1 MKENNVMNVHPISAT
16 ADSDLLHEAFR
27 SFDDAAATLQQSYQ
41 TLTSRLEH
49 LDVEL
54 ADRNEA
60 LNRNLRANEELREHL
75 TAIVESLSTGLLV
88 MDTEGSITRCNQA
101 GEQFLGLKR
110 GQIIGRSLAVCL
122 KEAELD
128 GDVYPLT
135 TRQGAAVALSHRAL
149 RSCEGRHAGSLLLI
163 QDVTAVREL
172 EDRLQRRNRLAAM
185 GEMVGRIAH
194 EIRNPLGSIELFAS
208 MLRRDLNGA
217 PTLRGYAEH
226 ISSSVH
232 MMNRLLTNLLLYTK
246 PDCSH
251 GKWHETEALM
261 LDALTLAAHAVA
273 NTRIDIRLEV
283 NPLASRIWCDAGQMK
298 QVLLNLILNS
308 IHAMPGSGTLTLS
321 ATLTEEQTPEGPAF
335 RLSVSD
341 TGVGIP
347 AAQRSKIFDPFFTTR
362 DEGTGL
368 GLAIVHAIV
377 EAHRGRIDVE
387 SVEGRG
393 TTLTIVLPHRREA
406 VRIEASELPDP
417 DRGDGTGVSAMIGER
432 HFVEEETSA

>member
-1 MKENNVMNVHPISAT
+1 MKNVPTAQENT
-16 ADSDLLHEAFR
+16 ESDLLQEAFR

-41 TLTSRLEH
+41 TLTSRLEE

-60 LNRNLRANEELREHL
+60 LRQNLCANEQLRDHL

-88 MDTEGSITRCNQA
+88 MDEAGTITRCNQA
-101 GEQFLGLKR
+101 GTQLLGLAHE
-110 GQIIGRSLAVCL
+110 QIIGRSLAACL
-122 KEAELD
+122 KEARLD

-135 TRQGAAVALSHRAL
+135 TRQGAAVSLSQRAL
-149 RSCEGRHAGSLLLI
+149 RTSDGRDAGSLTLI

-208 MLRRDLNGA
+208 MLRRDLNEA
-217 PTLRGYAEH
+217 PGLRGYAEH

-251 GKWHETEALM
+251 AKWHETEALM

-273 NTRIDIRLEV
+273 GARVDIRLEV
-283 NPLASRIWCDAGQMK
+283 NPDAARIWCDAGQLK

-308 IHAMPGSGTLTLS
+308 IHAMPDGGTLTLS
-321 ATLTEEQTPEGPAF
+321 ARVTASLVSGGAGLC
-335 RLSVSD
+335 LSVSD
-341 TGVGIP
+341 TGIGIP
-347 AAQRSKIFDPFFTTR
+347 AEQRSRIFDPFFTTR

-377 EAHRGRIDVE
+377 EGHRGRIDVD

-393 TTLTIVLPHRREA
+393 TTFTIALPNHHEPSSVQKSESPVLASGEGYR
-406 VRIEASELPDP
+406 ASEMLD
-417 DRGDGTGVSAMIGER
+417 ER
-432 HFVEEETSA
+432 LFIEEETSA

>member
-1 MKENNVMNVHPISAT
+1 MNIHPGST
-16 ADSDLLHEAFR
+16 TTDSDLLHEAFR

-41 TLTSRLEH
+41 TLTSRLEQ

-60 LNRNLRANEELREHL
+60 LGRNLRANEELREHL

-88 MDTEGSITRCNQA
+88 LDTEGTITRCNQA
-101 GEQFLGLKR
+101 GEQLLGLTR
-110 GQIIGRSLAVCL
+110 DEMMGCSLAACL
-122 KEAELD
+122 KEAHLD

-135 TRQGAAVALSHRAL
+135 TRHGATVALSQRAL
-149 RSCEGRHAGSLLLI
+149 QTSEGHHAGNLVLI

-208 MLRRDLNGA
+208 MLRRDLNGVPA
-217 PTLRGYAEH
+217 LRGYAEH

-232 MMNRLLTNLLLYTK
+232 MMNRLLTNLLVYTK

-273 NTRIDIRLEV
+273 NTRIDIRLHV
-283 NPLASRIWCDAGQMK
+283 DPPAARIWCDAAQMK

-321 ATLTEEQTPEGPAF
+321 AMLAEEQATGGPGL
-335 RLSVSD
+335 RVSVSD
-341 TGVGIP
+341 TGSGIP
-347 AAQRSKIFDPFFTTR
+347 AAQRSRIFDPFYTTR

-393 TTLTIVLPHRREA
+393 TTFTIALPHHQETEGVQTA
-406 VRIEASELPDP
+406 GCPAS
-417 DRGDGTGVSAMIGER
+417 DRKDGIGTSPMIAE
-432 HFVEEETSA
+432 HHVIEEETSA

>member
-1 MKENNVMNVHPISAT
+1 MNAPHVSGT
-16 ADSDLLHEAFR
+16 TESDLLSLAFQ
-27 SFDDAAATLQQSYQ
+27 SFDEAAVTLQQSYQ
-41 TLTSRLEH
+41 TLTTRLEQ

-60 LNRNLRANEELREHL
+60 LGKNLRMNEELREHL

-88 MDTEGSITRCNQA
+88 MDTDGMITRCNQA
-101 GEQFLGLKR
+101 GEQLLGLPR
-110 GQIIGRSLAVCL
+110 EQIVGCSLLACL
-122 KEAELD
+122 KDAQLD

-135 TRQGAAVALSHRAL
+135 TRQGSAVALSQRDLHT
-149 RSCEGRHAGSLLLI
+149 SEGRHAGSVLLI

-208 MLRRDLNGA
+208 MLRRDLHGL
-217 PTLRGYAEH
+217 PSLRGYAEH

-251 GKWHETEALM
+251 GEWYETEVLM
-261 LDALTLAAHAVA
+261 VDALTLAAHAVA
-273 NTRIDIRLEV
+273 QTKIDIRLDV
-283 NPLASRIWCDAGQMK
+283 NPHASRMWCDAGQMK

-308 IHAMPGSGTLTLS
+308 IHAMSGGGALTLS
-321 ATLTEEQTPEGPAF
+321 ATLTEEKTGKTAF

-341 TGVGIP
+341 TGAGIP
-347 AAQRSKIFDPFFTTR
+347 AAQRSRVFDPFFTTR

-377 EAHRGRIDVE
+377 EGHRGRIDVE
-387 SVEGRG
+387 SLEGRG
-393 TTLTIVLPHRREA
+393 TTFTMVLPHPCEEN
-406 VRIEASELPDP
+406 RIEGPTLTARDCGSEVGNP
-417 DRGDGTGVSAMIGER
+417 VMINAH
-432 HFVEEETSA
+432 HFIEEETSA

>member
-1 MKENNVMNVHPISAT
+1 MNLHPMPAS
-16 ADSDLLHEAFR
+16 ADSDLLQEAFR

-41 TLTSRLEH
+41 TLTSRLEQ

-60 LNRNLRANEELREHL
+60 LRQNLCANEQLREHL

-88 MDTEGSITRCNQA
+88 MDEAGTITRCNQA
-101 GEQFLGLKR
+101 GTQLLGLAQE
-110 GQIIGRSLAVCL
+110 QIIGRSLATCL
-122 KEAELD
+122 KEARLD

-135 TRQGAAVALSHRAL
+135 TRQGAAVSLSQRAL
-149 RSCEGRHAGSLLLI
+149 QTSDGRHSGSLALI

-208 MLRRDLNGA
+208 MLRRDLNDA
-217 PTLRGYAEH
+217 PGLRGYAEH

-251 GKWHETEALM
+251 GERHETEALM

-273 NTRIDIRLEV
+273 GARVDIRLDV
-283 NPLASRIWCDAGQMK
+283 DSAASRIWCDAGQMK

-308 IHAMPGSGTLTLS
+308 IHAMPDGGTLTLS
-321 ATLTEEQTPEGPAF
+321 ARLTEEAVPGGAGVC
-335 RLSVSD
+335 LSVSD

-347 AAQRSKIFDPFFTTR
+347 AAQRSRIFDPFFTTR

-377 EAHRGRIDVE
+377 EGHRGRIDVD

-393 TTLTIVLPHRREA
+393 TTFTIALPDHQEPSRVPPRESPA
-406 VRIEASELPDP
+406 MASVEGYRASEMLD
-417 DRGDGTGVSAMIGER
+417 ER
-432 HFVEEETSA
+432 LLVGEETSA

>member
-1 MKENNVMNVHPISAT
+1 MLNVPPIPANT
-16 ADSDLLHEAFR
+16 DSHLLHAAFR

-41 TLTSRLEH
+41 TLTSRLEQ

-60 LNRNLRANEELREHL
+60 LRKNLCVNEELREHL

-88 MDTEGSITRCNQA
+88 MDETGTITRCNQA
-101 GEQFLGLKR
+101 GTQLLGLAHE
-110 GQIIGRSLAVCL
+110 QIIGRSLAMCL
-122 KEAELD
+122 KEAHLD

-135 TRQGAAVALSHRAL
+135 TRQGAAVSLSQRAL
-149 RSCEGRHAGSLLLI
+149 QTSDGRHAGSLALI
-163 QDVTAVREL
+163 QDVTTVREL

-208 MLRRDLNGA
+208 MLRRDLNDA
-217 PTLRGYAEH
+217 PALRGYAEH

-251 GKWHETEALM
+251 GKWHGTEALM

-273 NTRIDIRLEV
+273 GARVDIRLAV
-283 NPLASRIWCDAGQMK
+283 DPDAARIWCDEGQMK

-308 IHAMPGSGTLTLS
+308 IHAMPDGGTLTLS
-321 ATLTEEQTPEGPAF
+321 ARVTGDAASGLPGL

-347 AAQRSKIFDPFFTTR
+347 AEQRSRVFDPFFTTR

-377 EAHRGRIDVE
+377 EGHRGRIDVE
-387 SVEGRG
+387 SVEGSG
-393 TTLTIVLPHRREA
+393 TTFTIALPTHHEPSPASIRPSSASASGE
-406 VRIEASELPDP
+406 ESTASEMLD
-417 DRGDGTGVSAMIGER
+417 EQLLL
-432 HFVEEETSA
+432 EEETSA

>member
-1 MKENNVMNVHPISAT
+1 MLNVQPVSGATDSA
-16 ADSDLLHEAFR
+16 LLHEAFR
-27 SFDDAAATLQQSYQ
+27 SFDDAAVTLQQSYQ
-41 TLTSRLEH
+41 TLTSRLEE

-60 LNRNLRANEELREHL
+60 LGRNLRANEELREHL

-88 MDTEGSITRCNQA
+88 LDTGGTITRCNQA
-101 GEQFLGLKR
+101 GEQLLGLKR
-110 GQIIGRSLAVCL
+110 EQILGRSLAACL
-122 KEAELD
+122 KEAQLD
-128 GDVYPLT
+128 GDAYPLT
-135 TRQGAAVALSHRAL
+135 TRQGAAVALSTRAL
-149 RSCEGRHAGSLLLI
+149 ETGQGRHTGSVVLI

-208 MLRRDLNGA
+208 MLRRDLNGVPA
-217 PTLRGYAEH
+217 LRGYAEH

-232 MMNRLLTNLLLYTK
+232 MMNRLLTNLLVYTK
-246 PDCSH
+246 PDCPH
-251 GKWHETEALM
+251 GEWHETEALM
-261 LDALTLAAHAVA
+261 LDSLTLAAHAIA
-273 NTRIDIRLEV
+273 NTRVDIRLEV
-283 NPLASRIWCDAGQMK
+283 DPLAARIWCDTGQLK
-298 QVLLNLILNS
+298 QVLLNLILNG

-321 ATLTEEQTPEGPAF
+321 ASLMEGQVPGGPAL

-341 TGVGIP
+341 TGAGIP
-347 AAQRSKIFDPFFTTR
+347 AAQRSRIFDPFFTTK

-377 EAHRGRIDVE
+377 EAHQGRIDVE
-387 SVEGRG
+387 SSEGRG
-393 TTLTIVLPHRREA
+393 TTFTIVLPHGP
-406 VRIEASELPDP
+406 VS
-417 DRGDGTGVSAMIGER
+417 DRDDGIDISMATDEG

>member
-1 MKENNVMNVHPISAT
+1 M
-16 ADSDLLHEAFR
+16 
-27 SFDDAAATLQQSYQ
+27 
-41 TLTSRLEH
+41 
-49 LDVEL
+49 
-54 ADRNEA
+54 
-60 LNRNLRANEELREHL
+60 

-88 MDTEGSITRCNQA
+88 MDTEGTITRCNQA
-101 GEQFLGLKR
+101 GEQLLGLTR
-110 GQIIGRSLAVCL
+110 EQIMGRPLAACL
-122 KEAELD
+122 KEAQLD

-135 TRQGAAVALSHRAL
+135 TRQGAAVALSQRAL
-149 RSCEGRHAGSLLLI
+149 QTIEGRHAGSVVLI

-208 MLRRDLNGA
+208 MLRRDLNGVPA
-217 PTLRGYAEH
+217 LRGYAEH

-251 GKWHETEALM
+251 GEWHKTEVLM

-273 NTRIDIRLEV
+273 NTRIDIRLDV
-283 NPLASRIWCDAGQMK
+283 DPGAARIWCDAGQMK

-321 ATLTEEQTPEGPAF
+321 ATLTEEQAPGGPAL

-347 AAQRSKIFDPFFTTR
+347 AAQRSRIFDPFFTTR
-362 DEGTGL
+362 DDGTGL

-377 EAHRGRIDVE
+377 DAHRGRIDVE

-393 TTLTIVLPHRREA
+393 TTLTIVLPRHREA
-406 VRIEASELPDP
+406 DRAETPELPAP
-417 DRGDGTGVSAMIGER
+417 DRGDGAGISPMIGER

>member
-1 MKENNVMNVHPISAT
+1 MHIHPASAT
-16 ADSDLLHEAFR
+16 TDSDLLHEAFR
-27 SFDDAAATLQQSYQ
+27 SFDDAAVTLQQSYQ
-41 TLTSRLEH
+41 TMTSRLEQ
-49 LDVEL
+49 LDMEL

-60 LNRNLRANEELREHL
+60 LGQNLRANEELREHL

-101 GEQFLGLKR
+101 GEQLLGLGR
-110 GQIIGRSLAVCL
+110 EQIIGCSLAACL
-122 KEAELD
+122 KEAQLD
-128 GDVYPLT
+128 GDTYPLT
-135 TRQGAAVALSHRAL
+135 SRQGVSVSLSERAL
-149 RSCEGRHAGSLLLI
+149 QTCEGRHAGSVVLI
-163 QDVTAVREL
+163 QDVSAVREL

-208 MLRRDLNGA
+208 MLRRDLNGV
-217 PTLRGYAEH
+217 PSLRGYAEH

-251 GKWHETEALM
+251 GKWHETEGLL
-261 LDALTLAAHAVA
+261 LDALTLAAHAIA
-273 NTRIDIRLEV
+273 DTRIDIRLDLD
-283 NPLASRIWCDAGQMK
+283 PHATRIWCDAGQMK

-308 IHAMPGSGTLTLS
+308 IHAMPGNGTLTLS
-321 ATLTEEQTPEGPAF
+321 ATLTGEQTPKGSAF

-347 AAQRSKIFDPFFTTR
+347 MAQRSRIFDPFFTTR

-377 EAHRGRIDVE
+377 EAHCGRIDVE
-387 SVEGRG
+387 SVEGSG
-393 TTLTIVLPHRREA
+393 TTFTIVLPHHRVAAGVEA
-406 VRIEASELPDP
+406 PELSAPVHGDVSGVRPM
-417 DRGDGTGVSAMIGER
+417 GGEG
-432 HFVEEETSA
+432 HFVVEETSA

>member
-1 MKENNVMNVHPISAT
+1 MNTRPVSAT
-16 ADSDLLHEAFR
+16 TDSDLLHQAFR
-27 SFDDAAATLQQSYQ
+27 SFDDAAMTLQQSYQ
-41 TLTSRLEH
+41 TLTTRLEQ

-60 LNRNLRANEELREHL
+60 LGRNLRANEELREHL

-88 MDTEGSITRCNQA
+88 MDTEGMITRCNQA
-101 GEQFLGLKR
+101 GEQLLGLPPEH
-110 GQIIGRSLAVCL
+110 IVGRSLVACL
-122 KEAELD
+122 KEAQLD

-135 TRQGAAVALSHRAL
+135 TRQGAAVALSQRAL
-149 RSCEGRHAGSLLLI
+149 HTSEGRHAGSVLLI
-163 QDVTAVREL
+163 QDVTVVREL

-208 MLRRDLNGA
+208 MLRRDLHGF
-217 PTLRGYAEH
+217 PSLRGYAEH

-232 MMNRLLTNLLLYTK
+232 MLNRLLTNLLLYTK

-251 GKWHETEALM
+251 GKWHETEVLM

-273 NTRIDIRLEV
+273 HTNIDIRLDV
-283 NPLASRIWCDAGQMK
+283 HPHASRMWCDAGQMK

-308 IHAMPGSGTLTLS
+308 IHAMPGGGTLTLS
-321 ATLTEEQTPEGPAF
+321 ATLTGEPGSGRPAF

-341 TGVGIP
+341 TGVGIA
-347 AAQRSKIFDPFFTTR
+347 AAQRSRIFDPFFTTR
-362 DEGTGL
+362 DDGTGL
-368 GLAIVHAIV
+368 GLAIVHAII

-393 TTLTIVLPHRREA
+393 TTFMMVFPHHCGATCVETSTVAAPDCEA
-406 VRIEASELPDP
+406 AADRPIIEEH
-417 DRGDGTGVSAMIGER
+417 RFI
-432 HFVEEETSA
+432 EEETSA

>member
-1 MKENNVMNVHPISAT
+1 MNAHHVSGT
-16 ADSDLLHEAFR
+16 TESDLLSQAFQ
-27 SFDDAAATLQQSYQ
+27 SFDEAAVTLQQSYQ
-41 TLTSRLEH
+41 TLTTRLEQ

-60 LNRNLRANEELREHL
+60 LGKNLRVNEELREHL

-88 MDTEGSITRCNQA
+88 MDTEGMITRCNQA
-101 GEQFLGLKR
+101 GEQLLGLPR
-110 GQIIGRSLAVCL
+110 EQVVGCSLVACL
-122 KEAELD
+122 KDAQLD

-135 TRQGAAVALSHRAL
+135 TRQGSAVTLSQRAL
-149 RSCEGRHAGSLLLI
+149 HTSEGRHAGSVLLI
-163 QDVTAVREL
+163 QDVTAVRKL

-208 MLRRDLNGA
+208 MLRRDLHGL
-217 PTLRGYAEH
+217 PSLRGYAEH
-226 ISSSVH
+226 ISTSVH

-251 GKWHETEALM
+251 GEWHETEVLM
-261 LDALTLAAHAVA
+261 VDALTLAAHAVA
-273 NTRIDIRLEV
+273 QTKIDIRLDV
-283 NPLASRIWCDAGQMK
+283 NPHASRMWCDAGQMK
-298 QVLLNLILNS
+298 QVLLNVILNS
-308 IHAMPGSGTLTLS
+308 IYAMSGGGTLTLS
-321 ATLTEEQTPEGPAF
+321 ATLTEEKTGRAAF

-347 AAQRSKIFDPFFTTR
+347 AAQRSRIFDPFFTTR

-377 EAHRGRIDVE
+377 EGHRGRIDVE

-393 TTLTIVLPHRREA
+393 TTFTMVFPHPCEDNRTERRTLTARECGG
-406 VRIEASELPDP
+406 EADNP
-417 DRGDGTGVSAMIGER
+417 TMIDAH
-432 HFVEEETSA
+432 HFIEEETSA

>member
-1 MKENNVMNVHPISAT
+1 MNAHPVSAST
-16 ADSDLLHEAFR
+16 DSDLLHQAFR
-27 SFDDAAATLQQSYQ
+27 SFDDAAVTLQQSYQ
-41 TLTSRLEH
+41 TLTTRLEQ

-60 LNRNLRANEELREHL
+60 LGKNFRVNEELREHL

-88 MDTEGSITRCNQA
+88 MDTEGIITRCNQA
-101 GEQFLGLKR
+101 GEQLLGLPR
-110 GQIIGRSLAVCL
+110 EQVVGCSLVACL
-122 KEAELD
+122 KDAQLD

-135 TRQGAAVALSHRAL
+135 TRQGSAVTLSQRAL
-149 RSCEGRHAGSLLLI
+149 HTSEGRHAGSVLLI

-208 MLRRDLNGA
+208 MLRRDLHGL
-217 PTLRGYAEH
+217 PSLRGYAEH
-226 ISSSVH
+226 ISTSVH

-251 GKWHETEALM
+251 GEWHETEILM
-261 LDALTLAAHAVA
+261 VDALTLAAHAVA
-273 NTRIDIRLEV
+273 QTKIDIRLDV
-283 NPLASRIWCDAGQMK
+283 NPLASRMWCDAGQIK

-308 IHAMPGSGTLTLS
+308 IHAMSGGGTLTLS
-321 ATLTEEQTPEGPAF
+321 ATLTEEQAPGRVAF

-341 TGVGIP
+341 TGVGI
-347 AAQRSKIFDPFFTTR
+347 AASQRSRIFDPFFTTR

-377 EAHRGRIDVE
+377 EGHRGRIDVE

-393 TTLTIVLPHRREA
+393 TTFTMVLPHHSEA
-406 VRIEASELPDP
+406 DRAETATLPAP
-417 DRGDGTGVSAMIGER
+417 DCGGGVCIPVMIGED

>member
-1 MKENNVMNVHPISAT
+1 MNIHPVSAT
-16 ADSDLLHEAFR
+16 TDSDLLCEAFR
-27 SFDDAAATLQQSYQ
+27 SFDDAAATLQQSYL
-41 TLTSRLEH
+41 TMTSRLEQ

-60 LNRNLRANEELREHL
+60 LDRNLRANEELREHL

-88 MDTEGSITRCNQA
+88 MDTEGTITRCNHS
-101 GEQFLGLKR
+101 GEQLLGLPR
-110 GQIIGRSLAVCL
+110 EQIIGSSLSACL
-122 KEAELD
+122 KEAQLD
-128 GDVYPLT
+128 GDAYPLT
-135 TRQGAAVALSHRAL
+135 TQQGAAVALSQHAL
-149 RSCEGRHAGSLLLI
+149 QTSEGRHAGSLALI

-208 MLRRDLNGA
+208 MLRRDLKGVPA
-217 PTLRGYAEH
+217 LRGYAEH

-251 GKWHETEALM
+251 GEWHETEALM

-283 NPLASRIWCDAGQMK
+283 NPAASRIWCDAGQMK

-321 ATLTEEQTPEGPAF
+321 AALTEELAPRGPAL

-341 TGVGIP
+341 TGVGI
-347 AAQRSKIFDPFFTTR
+347 AAALRSRIFDPFFTTR

-368 GLAIVHAIV
+368 GLAIVHAII

-393 TTLTIVLPHRREA
+393 TTLTIVLPHHRE
-406 VRIEASELPDP
+406 VDRVETPESSDP
-417 DRGDGTGVSAMIGER
+417 DRADGAGVPAMIDER

>member
-1 MKENNVMNVHPISAT
+1 VSNAYPVPANT
-16 ADSDLLHEAFR
+16 DSELLHEAFR

-41 TLTSRLEH
+41 TLTTRLEQ

-60 LNRNLRANEELREHL
+60 LRKNLCANEELREHL

-88 MDTEGSITRCNQA
+88 MDEAGTITRCNQA
-101 GEQFLGLKR
+101 GTQLLGLAHE
-110 GQIIGRSLAVCL
+110 QIIGRSLKTCL
-122 KEAELD
+122 KEAHLD
-128 GDVYPLT
+128 GDAYPLT
-135 TRQGAAVALSHRAL
+135 TQQGAAVSLSQRAL
-149 RSCEGRHAGSLLLI
+149 QTSDGRHAGSLALI

-208 MLRRDLNGA
+208 MLRRDLNDA
-217 PTLRGYAEH
+217 PELRRYAEH

-251 GKWHETEALM
+251 REWHETEALM

-273 NTRIDIRLEV
+273 GARIDIRLEV
-283 NPLASRIWCDAGQMK
+283 DPVVARIWCDAGQMK

-308 IHAMPGSGTLTLS
+308 IHAMPEGGTLTLS
-321 ATLTEEQTPEGPAF
+321 ARPTASAVPGGLGVYLA
-335 RLSVSD
+335 VSD

-347 AAQRSKIFDPFFTTR
+347 AAQRSRIFDPFFTTR

-377 EAHRGRIDVE
+377 EGHRGRIDVD

-393 TTLTIVLPHRREA
+393 TTFTITLPNHHAPNPMLLRESSA
-406 VRIEASELPDP
+406 TASED
-417 DRGDGTGVSAMIGER
+417 TSSATKALDER
-432 HFVEEETSA
+432 LLVEEETSA

>member
-1 MKENNVMNVHPISAT
+1 MTNVHSISAT
-16 ADSDLLHEAFR
+16 ADSELLHEAFR

-41 TLTSRLEH
+41 TLTSRLEQ

-60 LNRNLRANEELREHL
+60 LSLHLRANEELREHL

-88 MDTEGSITRCNQA
+88 MDSDGMITRCNQA
-101 GEQFLGLKR
+101 GEQFLGLER
-110 GQIIGRSLAVCL
+110 EQIIGRSLTACL

-135 TRQGAAVALSHRAL
+135 TQQGAAVALSHRVL
-149 RSCEGRHAGSLLLI
+149 QTSEGRHAGSLLLI
-163 QDVTAVREL
+163 QDVTAIREL

-194 EIRNPLGSIELFAS
+194 EIRNPLGSIELFS
-208 MLRRDLNGA
+208 SLLRRDLNGA
-217 PTLRGYAEH
+217 PALRGYAEH

-232 MMNRLLTNLLLYTK
+232 MLNRLLSNLLLYTK

-251 GKWHETEALM
+251 GRWHETEALM
-261 LDALTLAAHAVA
+261 LDALTLAAHAIA
-273 NTRIDIRLEV
+273 SSRIEIRLEV
-283 NPLASRIWCDAGQMK
+283 DPPACRIWCDEGQMK
-298 QVLLNLILNS
+298 QALLNLILNS
-308 IHAMPGSGTLTLS
+308 IQAMPGHGTLTLS
-321 ATLTEEQTPEGPAF
+321 ATLTEEKAHGEPAF
-335 RLSVSD
+335 HLSVSD
-341 TGVGIP
+341 TGIGIA
-347 AAQRSKIFDPFFTTR
+347 AAQRAKIFDPFFTTK

-377 EAHRGRIDVE
+377 EAHHGRIDVE
-387 SVEGRG
+387 SMEGRG
-393 TTLTIVLPHRREA
+393 TTFRIVLPHRRGA
-406 VRIEASELPDP
+406 ARIEPSELPDP
-417 DRGDGTGVSAMIGER
+417 DHGDGASAKIDDR

>member
-1 MKENNVMNVHPISAT
+1 MNVRPASAST
-16 ADSDLLHEAFR
+16 ESDLLHDAFR

-41 TLTSRLEH
+41 TLTSRLEQ

-60 LNRNLRANEELREHL
+60 LGRNLRANEELREHL

-88 MDTEGSITRCNQA
+88 MDAEGTITRCNQA
-101 GEQFLGLKR
+101 SEQLLGLPR
-110 GQIIGRSLAVCL
+110 EQIIGRSLAACL
-122 KEAELD
+122 KEAQLD
-128 GDVYPLT
+128 GGVYPLT
-135 TRQGAAVALSHRAL
+135 TQQGVAVALSQRAL
-149 RSCEGRHAGSLLLI
+149 QTSEGPHAGSVLLI

-185 GEMVGRIAH
+185 GEMIGRIAH

-208 MLRRDLNGA
+208 MLHRDLSGSPA
-217 PTLRGYAEH
+217 LRKYAEH

-251 GKWHETEALM
+251 GGWHETEALM

-273 NTRIDIRLEV
+273 QTRIDIRLDV
-283 NPLASRIWCDAGQMK
+283 DPLASQIWCDAGQMK
-298 QVLLNLILNS
+298 QVLLNLVLNS
-308 IHAMPGSGTLTLS
+308 IHAMPDGGTLTLS
-321 ATLTEEQTPEGPAF
+321 ATRTAEQTSGGLALC
-335 RLSVSD
+335 LSVSD
-341 TGVGIP
+341 TGVGI
-347 AAQRSKIFDPFFTTR
+347 AAAERPRIFDPFFTTR

-387 SVEGRG
+387 SIEGRG
-393 TTLTIVLPHRREA
+393 TTLRIVLPHRRQ
-406 VRIEASELPDP
+406 VDRVELPLACDP
-417 DRGDGTGVSAMIGER
+417 DRRDGAVVTVTIGER
-432 HFVEEETSA
+432 HCIEEETSA

>member
-1 MKENNVMNVHPISAT
+1 MNAHHVSAT
-16 ADSDLLHEAFR
+16 PDSDLLHQAFQ
-27 SFDDAAATLQQSYQ
+27 SFDDAAVTLQQSYQ
-41 TLTSRLEH
+41 TLTARLEQ

-60 LNRNLRANEELREHL
+60 LGNNLRMNEELREHL

-88 MDTEGSITRCNQA
+88 MDTEGMITRCNQA
-101 GEQFLGLKR
+101 GEQLLGLPR
-110 GQIIGRSLAVCL
+110 EQVVGCTLVACL
-122 KEAELD
+122 KDAQLD

-135 TRQGAAVALSHRAL
+135 TRQGAAVALSQRAL
-149 RSCEGRHAGSLLLI
+149 HTSEGRHAGSVLLI

-208 MLRRDLNGA
+208 MLRRDLHGL
-217 PTLRGYAEH
+217 PSLRGYAEH

-251 GKWHETEALM
+251 AEWHETEVLM
-261 LDALTLAAHAVA
+261 VDALTLAAHAVA
-273 NTRIDIRLEV
+273 QTKIDIRLDV
-283 NPLASRIWCDAGQMK
+283 NPHASRMWCDAGQMK
-298 QVLLNLILNS
+298 QVLLNVILNS
-308 IHAMPGSGTLTLS
+308 IHAMSGGGTLTLS
-321 ATLTEEQTPEGPAF
+321 ATLTEEQAPGSAAF

-347 AAQRSKIFDPFFTTR
+347 AAQRSRIFDPFFTTR

-377 EAHRGRIDVE
+377 EGHRGRIDVE

-393 TTLTIVLPHRREA
+393 TTFTMVFPHPCEENRTERRTLTARDSGGEA
-406 VRIEASELPDP
+406 GNSI
-417 DRGDGTGVSAMIGER
+417 MIDAH
-432 HFVEEETSA
+432 HFIEEETSA

>member
-1 MKENNVMNVHPISAT
+1 MNVHSAPAST
-16 ADSDLLHEAFR
+16 DSDLLHEAFR
-27 SFDDAAATLQQSYQ
+27 SFDGAAATLQQSYQ
-41 TLTSRLEH
+41 TLTTRLEQ

-60 LNRNLRANEELREHL
+60 LRKNLCANEQLREHL

-88 MDTEGSITRCNQA
+88 MDEAGTITRCNQA
-101 GEQFLGLKR
+101 GTQLLGLAHER
-110 GQIIGRSLAVCL
+110 IIGRSLAACL
-122 KEAELD
+122 KEARLD

-135 TRQGAAVALSHRAL
+135 TQQGAAVSLSQRAL
-149 RSCEGRHAGSLLLI
+149 QTSDGRHAGSLALI

-208 MLRRDLNGA
+208 MLHRDLHDA
-217 PTLRGYAEH
+217 PGLRKYAEH

-251 GKWHETEALM
+251 AKWHETEAFM

-273 NTRIDIRLEV
+273 STRVEIRLEV
-283 NPLASRIWCDAGQMK
+283 NPDAARMWCDAGQMK

-308 IHAMPGSGTLTLS
+308 IHAMPEGGTLTLTARLTAES
-321 ATLTEEQTPEGPAF
+321 APGGPGVC
-335 RLSVSD
+335 LSVSD

-347 AAQRSKIFDPFFTTR
+347 STQRSRIFDPFFTTR

-387 SVEGRG
+387 SAERQG
-393 TTLTIVLPHRREA
+393 TTFTIILPNRQEPGRRLIHNSSSSILSGKGHRPAENLD
-406 VRIEASELPDP
+406 E
-417 DRGDGTGVSAMIGER
+417 ER
-432 HFVEEETSA
+432 LVEEETSA

>member
-1 MKENNVMNVHPISAT
+1 MNAHHVSVT
-16 ADSDLLHEAFR
+16 TDSDLLHQAFQ
-27 SFDDAAATLQQSYQ
+27 SFDDAAVTLQQSYQ
-41 TLTSRLEH
+41 TLTTRLEQ

-60 LNRNLRANEELREHL
+60 LGKNLRVNEELREHL

-88 MDTEGSITRCNQA
+88 MDTEGMVTRCNQA
-101 GEQFLGLKR
+101 GEQLLGLPR
-110 GQIIGRSLAVCL
+110 EQIVGRSLVACL
-122 KEAELD
+122 KDAQLD

-135 TRQGAAVALSHRAL
+135 TRQGAAVALSQRAL
-149 RSCEGRHAGSLLLI
+149 QTSEGRRAGSVLLI

-208 MLRRDLNGA
+208 MLRRDLHGL
-217 PTLRGYAEH
+217 PSLRGYAEH

-251 GKWHETEALM
+251 GEWHETEKLM
-261 LDALTLAAHAVA
+261 VDALTLAAHAVA
-273 NTRIDIRLEV
+273 QTKIDIRLDV
-283 NPLASRIWCDAGQMK
+283 NPHASRMWCDAGQMK

-308 IHAMPGSGTLTLS
+308 IHAMSGGGTLTLS
-321 ATLTEEQTPEGPAF
+321 ATLTEEKTGRAAF

-347 AAQRSKIFDPFFTTR
+347 AAQRSRIFDPFFTTR

-377 EAHRGRIDVE
+377 EGHRGRIDVE

-393 TTLTIVLPHRREA
+393 TTFTMVFPHPCEDNRTERRTLTARECGG
-406 VRIEASELPDP
+406 EADNP
-417 DRGDGTGVSAMIGER
+417 TMIDAH
-432 HFVEEETSA
+432 HFIEEETSA

>member
-1 MKENNVMNVHPISAT
+1 MNAHDVSVT
-16 ADSDLLHEAFR
+16 TDSDLLHQAFQ
-27 SFDDAAATLQQSYQ
+27 SFDDAAVTLQQSYQ
-41 TLTSRLEH
+41 TLTTRLEQ

-60 LNRNLRANEELREHL
+60 LGKNLLVNEELREHL

-88 MDTEGSITRCNQA
+88 MDTEGMITRCNQA
-101 GEQFLGLKR
+101 GEQLLGLPR
-110 GQIIGRSLAVCL
+110 EQIVGCSLVACL
-122 KEAELD
+122 KDAQLD

-135 TRQGAAVALSHRAL
+135 TRQGAAVALSQRAL
-149 RSCEGRHAGSLLLI
+149 HTSGRHAGSVLLI

-208 MLRRDLNGA
+208 MLRRDLHGL
-217 PTLRGYAEH
+217 PSLRGYAEH

-251 GKWHETEALM
+251 GEWHETEVLM
-261 LDALTLAAHAVA
+261 VDALTLAAHAVA
-273 NTRIDIRLEV
+273 QTKIDIRLDV
-283 NPLASRIWCDAGQMK
+283 NPHASRMWCDAGQMK
-298 QVLLNLILNS
+298 QVLLNVILNG
-308 IHAMPGSGTLTLS
+308 IHAMSGGGTLTLS
-321 ATLTEEQTPEGPAF
+321 ATLTEEQRPGRAAF

-347 AAQRSKIFDPFFTTR
+347 AAQRSRIFDPFFTTR

-377 EAHRGRIDVE
+377 EGHRGRIDVE

-393 TTLTIVLPHRREA
+393 TTFTMVFPHPCEENRTERRTLTARDCGSEA
-406 VRIEASELPDP
+406 GNPV
-417 DRGDGTGVSAMIGER
+417 MINAH
-432 HFVEEETSA
+432 HFIEEETSA

>member
-1 MKENNVMNVHPISAT
+1 MMMNRQPVSGT
-16 ADSDLLHEAFR
+16 TESSLLHEAFR

-41 TLTSRLEH
+41 TLTSRLEQ

-60 LNRNLRANEELREHL
+60 LGRNLRANEELREHL

-88 MDTEGSITRCNQA
+88 LDTEGTITRCNQA
-101 GEQFLGLKR
+101 GEQLLGLTR
-110 GQIIGRSLAVCL
+110 EQILGRSVSACL
-122 KEAELD
+122 DEAQLN
-128 GDVYPLT
+128 GDAYPLT
-135 TRQGAAVALSHRAL
+135 TRQGAAVALSTRAL
-149 RSCEGRHAGSLLLI
+149 QTSEGRRAGSVVLI

-208 MLRRDLNGA
+208 MLHRDLNGV

-251 GKWHETEALM
+251 GEWHETEALI
-261 LDALTLAAHAVA
+261 LDSLTLAAHAIA

-283 NPLASRIWCDAGQMK
+283 DPHAARIWCDPGQMK

-308 IHAMPGSGTLTLS
+308 IHAMPGSGALTLS
-321 ATLTEEQTPEGPAF
+321 ATLTERQGSGESAL

-347 AAQRSKIFDPFFTTR
+347 AAHRSRIFDPFFTTR

-377 EAHRGRIDVE
+377 EAHQGRIDVE

-393 TTLTIVLPHRREA
+393 TTCTIVLPQSP
-406 VRIEASELPDP
+406 ASDH
-417 DRGDGTGVSAMIGER
+417 GAGSGISATVDER
-432 HFVEEETSA
+432 HFVEEETTA

>member
-1 MKENNVMNVHPISAT
+1 MKVQSLPTTTDSA
-16 ADSDLLHEAFR
+16 LLREAFL

-41 TLTSRLEH
+41 TLTSRLEQ
-49 LDVEL
+49 LDGEL

-60 LNRNLRANEELREHL
+60 LGRNLRANEELREHL

-88 MDTEGSITRCNQA
+88 MDREETITRCNQA
-101 GEQFLGLKR
+101 GEQLLGLPR
-110 GQIIGRSLAVCL
+110 NRIIGRSLVSCL
-122 KEAELD
+122 KEAKLD
-128 GDVYPLT
+128 GKVYPLT
-135 TRQGAAVALSHRAL
+135 TQQGAAVTLSQRAL
-149 RSCEGRHAGSLLLI
+149 QTGDGPQAGSVVLI

-172 EDRLQRRNRLAAM
+172 ENRLQRRNRLEAM

-208 MLRRDLNGA
+208 MLRRDLTSVPA
-217 PTLRGYAEH
+217 LRGYADH

-251 GKWHETEALM
+251 AQWHETEALL

-273 NTRIDIRLEV
+273 NARIDIRLEV
-283 NPLASRIWCDAGQMK
+283 DPSASQIRCDEGQMK

-321 ATLTEEQTPEGPAF
+321 ATLTEEQAVGGPAL

-341 TGVGIP
+341 TGVGIAA
-347 AAQRSKIFDPFFTTR
+347 AAQSRIFDPFFTTR
-362 DEGTGL
+362 DDGTGL

-393 TTLTIVLPHRREA
+393 TTFSIVIPHRPELEPTETA
-406 VRIEASELPDP
+406 VLSESDHE
-417 DRGDGTGVSAMIGER
+417 DGTEIPASIDDRDHVK
-432 HFVEEETSA
+432 EETSA

>member
-1 MKENNVMNVHPISAT
+1 MNTHPVRAT
-16 ADSDLLHEAFR
+16 TDSDLLQEAFR
-27 SFDDAAATLQQSYQ
+27 SFDDAASTLQQSYL
-41 TLTSRLEH
+41 TMTSRLEQ

-60 LNRNLRANEELREHL
+60 LARNLRANEELREHL

-88 MDTEGSITRCNQA
+88 MDTNGIITRCNQA
-101 GEQFLGLKR
+101 GEQLLGLAR
-110 GQIIGRSLAVCL
+110 EQIVGCALTTCL
-122 KEAELD
+122 KDARLD
-128 GDVYPLT
+128 GDAYPLT
-135 TRQGAAVALSHRAL
+135 TQHGAAVSLSHRAL
-149 RSCEGRHAGSLLLI
+149 QTNDGLHAGSLVLI

-208 MLRRDLNGA
+208 MLRRDLNGVPA
-217 PTLRGYAEH
+217 LRGYAEH
-226 ISSSVH
+226 ISSSVQ

-251 GKWHETEALM
+251 GEWHETEVLM
-261 LDALTLAAHAVA
+261 LEALTFAAHAVA
-273 NTRIDIRLEV
+273 QTRIDIRLEV
-283 NPLASRIWCDAGQMK
+283 DPGAVRIWCDAGQMK

-308 IHAMPGSGTLTLS
+308 IHAMPESGRLTLS
-321 ATLTEEQTPEGPAF
+321 ACLREEQAPGGPAI

-347 AAQRSKIFDPFFTTR
+347 AAQRSRIFDPFFTTR

-393 TTLTIVLPHRREA
+393 ATFTIVLPHHQEADCVEAPESPAPKPGHRE
-406 VRIEASELPDP
+406 
-417 DRGDGTGVSAMIGER
+417 GVPAMIEER
-432 HFVEEETSA
+432 HLVEEETSA

>member
-1 MKENNVMNVHPISAT
+1 MINGHSISAA
-16 ADSDLLHEAFR
+16 ADSHMLQEAFR
-27 SFDDAAATLQQSYQ
+27 SFDEAATTLQQSYQ
-41 TLTSRLEH
+41 TLTSRLEQ

-60 LNRNLRANEELREHL
+60 LGLNLRANEELREHL

-88 MDTEGSITRCNQA
+88 MDTEGAITRCNQA
-101 GEQFLGLKR
+101 GEQFLGLTR
-110 GQIIGRSLAVCL
+110 EHIIGRSLAACL
-122 KEAELD
+122 KEAKLD
-128 GDVYPLT
+128 GDIYPLT
-135 TRQGAAVALSHRAL
+135 TQQGAAVTLSQRAL
-149 RSCEGRHAGSLLLI
+149 QTSDGRHTGSLVLI
-163 QDVTAVREL
+163 HDVTAVREL

-185 GEMVGRIAH
+185 GEMVARIAH

-208 MLRRDLNGA
+208 MLRRDLTGVPA
-217 PTLRGYAEH
+217 LRGYAEH

-232 MMNRLLTNLLLYTK
+232 MMDRLLTNLLLYTK

-251 GKWHETEALM
+251 GEWHATEALM

-273 NTRIDIRLEV
+273 HTRIDIRLDV
-283 NPLASRIWCDAGQMK
+283 DPLASRIWCDAGQMK

-321 ATLTEEQTPEGPAF
+321 ATLAEGQTSGGPLL

-341 TGVGIP
+341 TGVGIA
-347 AAQRSKIFDPFFTTR
+347 AAQRSRIFDPFFTTR

-377 EAHRGRIDVE
+377 EGHRGRIDVE
-387 SVEGRG
+387 SVEGGG
-393 TTLTIVLPHRREA
+393 TTFRIVLPHRREA
-406 VRIEASELPDP
+406 DRIETPESPDP
-417 DRGDGTGVSAMIGER
+417 DRENGAGVAAMIGSR

>member
-1 MKENNVMNVHPISAT
+1 MNVHPVPAST
-16 ADSDLLHEAFR
+16 DSDLLHEAFQ
-27 SFDDAAATLQQSYQ
+27 SFDEAAATLQQSYQ
-41 TLTSRLEH
+41 TLTSRLEQ

-60 LNRNLRANEELREHL
+60 LRQNLCVNEELREHL

-88 MDTEGSITRCNQA
+88 MDEAGTITRCNQA
-101 GEQFLGLKR
+101 GMQLLGLAHE
-110 GQIIGRSLAVCL
+110 QIIGRSLATCL
-122 KEAELD
+122 KEARLD
-128 GDVYPLT
+128 DNVYPLT
-135 TRQGAAVALSHRAL
+135 TRQGAAVSLSQRAL
-149 RSCEGRHAGSLLLI
+149 QTSDGRHAGSLALI

-208 MLRRDLNGA
+208 MLRRDLNDVPG
-217 PTLRGYAEH
+217 LRGYAEH

-251 GKWHETEALM
+251 GERHETEVLI
-261 LDALTLAAHAVA
+261 LDALTMAAHAVA
-273 NTRIDIRLEV
+273 STRIDIRLDI
-283 NPLASRIWCDAGQMK
+283 NPAASRVWCDAGQMK

-308 IHAMPGSGTLTLS
+308 IHAMPDGGTLTLS
-321 ATLTEEQTPEGPAF
+321 ARLTAEAAPGGPGVC
-335 RLSVSD
+335 LSVSD

-347 AAQRSKIFDPFFTTR
+347 AAQRSRIFDPFFTTR

-377 EAHRGRIDVE
+377 EGHRGRIDVD
-387 SVEGRG
+387 SAEGRG
-393 TTLTIVLPHRREA
+393 TTFTIVLPNHQGPSHVLICESPA
-406 VRIEASELPDP
+406 MASVDGYSASEMFDARLL
-417 DRGDGTGVSAMIGER
+417 
-432 HFVEEETSA
+432 VEEETSA

>member
-1 MKENNVMNVHPISAT
+1 MHAQSVPASV
-16 ADSDLLHEAFR
+16 DSHLLHEAFQ

-41 TLTSRLEH
+41 TLTSRLEQ

-60 LNRNLRANEELREHL
+60 LRQNLCANEELRAHL

-88 MDTEGSITRCNQA
+88 MDEAGTITRCNQA
-101 GEQFLGLKR
+101 GLQLLGLPTE
-110 GQIIGRSLAVCL
+110 QIIGRSLPMCL
-122 KEAELD
+122 KDAHLD
-128 GDVYPLT
+128 GDAYPLT
-135 TRQGAAVALSHRAL
+135 TRQGAAVSLSQRTL
-149 RSCEGRHAGSLLLI
+149 QTSDGRQAGSLALI

-208 MLRRDLNGA
+208 MLRRDLNDA
-217 PTLRGYAEH
+217 PGLRGYAEH

-273 NTRIDIRLEV
+273 KARIDIRLEV
-283 NPLASRIWCDAGQMK
+283 DPSASRMWCDAGQMK
-298 QVLLNLILNS
+298 QVLLNLILNG
-308 IHAMPGSGTLTLS
+308 IQAMPGGGTLTLS
-321 ATLTEEQTPEGPAF
+321 ANVTDDAAPRRF
-335 RLSVSD
+335 SLSVSD

-347 AAQRSKIFDPFFTTR
+347 AGQRSRIFDPFFTTK

-377 EAHRGRIDVE
+377 EGHRGRIDVD
-387 SVEGRG
+387 SVGGRG
-393 TTLTIVLPHRREA
+393 TTFTITIPNRLESSPLPIAESPSLVTA
-406 VRIEASELPDP
+406 EGGLASEMLD
-417 DRGDGTGVSAMIGER
+417 E
-432 HFVEEETSA
+432 HLFVEEETSA

>member
-1 MKENNVMNVHPISAT
+1 MTNIHSVPT
-16 ADSDLLHEAFR
+16 TTDSELLHEAFQ
-27 SFDDAAATLQQSYQ
+27 SFDEAAATLQQSYL
-41 TLTSRLEH
+41 TMTSRLEQ

-60 LNRNLRANEELREHL
+60 LGRNLRANEELREHL

-88 MDTEGSITRCNQA
+88 MDTEGTITRCNQA
-101 GEQFLGLKR
+101 GEQLLGLAR
-110 GQIIGRSLAVCL
+110 EQIVGCSLDTCL
-122 KEAELD
+122 NEARLD
-128 GDVYPLT
+128 GDAYPLT
-135 TRQGAAVALSHRAL
+135 TTNGAAVSLSRRAL
-149 RSCEGRHAGSLLLI
+149 ESSDGSHAGSLVLI
-163 QDVTAVREL
+163 QDVTTVREL

-208 MLRRDLNGA
+208 MLRRDLNGL
-217 PTLRGYAEH
+217 PGLRGYAEH

-251 GKWHETEALM
+251 GRWHETETLM
-261 LDALTLAAHAVA
+261 LDALTFAAHAVA
-273 NTRIDIRLEV
+273 HKRIDIRLELDPGAV
-283 NPLASRIWCDAGQMK
+283 RIWCDAGQMK

-308 IHAMPGSGTLTLS
+308 IHAMPENGRLTLS
-321 ATLTEEQTPEGPAF
+321 AALTEDHAPGGPAL
-335 RLSVSD
+335 RLAVSD

-347 AAQRSKIFDPFFTTR
+347 ADQRSRIFDPFFTTK

-387 SVEGRG
+387 SVETSG
-393 TTLTIVLPHRREA
+393 TTFTIVLPHHQE
-406 VRIEASELPDP
+406 PDP
-417 DRGDGTGVSAMIGER
+417 VERPESASSDRGKAPGNPAMIVER
-432 HFVEEETSA
+432 HLVEEEASA

>member
-1 MKENNVMNVHPISAT
+1 MNVHTVST
-16 ADSDLLHEAFR
+16 TTDSDLLHQAFR
-27 SFDDAAATLQQSYQ
+27 SFDDAAVTLQQSYQ
-41 TLTSRLEH
+41 TLTTRLEQ

-60 LNRNLRANEELREHL
+60 LSRNLRANEELREHL
-75 TAIVESLSTGLLV
+75 TAILESLPMGLLV
-88 MDTEGSITRCNQA
+88 MDSEGSITRCNQA
-101 GEQFLGLKR
+101 GEQLLGLPR
-110 GQIIGRSLAVCL
+110 EQIIGCSLAGCL
-122 KEAELD
+122 KEAQLN

-135 TRQGAAVALSHRAL
+135 THQGTAVTLSQRAL
-149 RSCEGRHAGSLLLI
+149 KTSEGRQAGSVLLI
-163 QDVTAVREL
+163 QDVTVVREL

-208 MLRRDLNGA
+208 MLRRDLNGVPA
-217 PTLRGYAEH
+217 LRGYAEH

-251 GKWHETEALM
+251 GEWHEMEVLM
-261 LDALTLAAHAVA
+261 LDALTLAAHAIA
-273 NTRIDIRLEV
+273 HTRIDIRLEV
-283 NPLASRIWCDAGQMK
+283 NPSASRIWCDAGQMK

-308 IHAMPGSGTLTLS
+308 IHAMSGGGTLTLS
-321 ATLTEEQTPEGPAF
+321 ATLTEEQASGSSVF

-341 TGVGIP
+341 TGVGIA
-347 AAQRSKIFDPFFTTR
+347 AAQRSRIFDPFFTTR

-387 SVEGRG
+387 SAEGRG
-393 TTLTIVLPHRREA
+393 TTFTIVLPHHGEA
-406 VRIEASELPDP
+406 NRVETPELAASDC
-417 DRGDGTGVSAMIGER
+417 GDGAGIPIMIGER

>member
-1 MKENNVMNVHPISAT
+1 LPSE
-16 ADSDLLHEAFR
+16 
-27 SFDDAAATLQQSYQ
+27 
-41 TLTSRLEH
+41 
-49 LDVEL
+49 
-54 ADRNEA
+54 
-60 LNRNLRANEELREHL
+60 
-75 TAIVESLSTGLLV
+75 
-88 MDTEGSITRCNQA
+88 
-101 GEQFLGLKR
+101 
-110 GQIIGRSLAVCL
+110 QIIGRSSTACL
-122 KEAELD
+122 KEAQLD

-135 TRQGAAVALSHRAL
+135 TQQGAAVALSQRTL
-149 RSCEGRHAGSLLLI
+149 QTSEGRHAGSVLLI

-208 MLRRDLNGA
+208 MMRRDLSGL
-217 PTLRGYAEH
+217 PSLRGYAEH

-251 GKWHETEALM
+251 GEWHETEALM
-261 LDALTLAAHAVA
+261 LDALTLAAYAVA
-273 NTRIDIRLEV
+273 HTRIDIRLEV
-283 NPLASRIWCDAGQMK
+283 DPRASRIWCDAGQMK

-321 ATLTEEQTPEGPAF
+321 AILTEEQALGGPAL
-335 RLSVSD
+335 RLLVSD
-341 TGVGIP
+341 TGVGIA
-347 AAQRSKIFDPFFTTR
+347 AAQRSRIFDPFFTTR
-362 DEGTGL
+362 DDGTGL

-393 TTLTIVLPHRREA
+393 TTFTIVLPHRREA
-406 VRIEASELPDP
+406 DCIEATESPELI
-417 DRGDGTGVSAMIGER
+417 RGDGTDVPASTDER

>member
-1 MKENNVMNVHPISAT
+1 MNGHPVPVQM
-16 ADSDLLHEAFR
+16 DSDLLHEAFR

-41 TLTSRLEH
+41 TLTSRLEQ

-60 LNRNLRANEELREHL
+60 LRKNLRVNEELREHL

-88 MDTEGSITRCNQA
+88 MDETGIITRCNQA
-101 GEQFLGLKR
+101 GTQLLGLAHE
-110 GQIIGRSLAVCL
+110 QIIGRSLATCL
-122 KEAELD
+122 KDAHLD

-135 TRQGAAVALSHRAL
+135 TQQGAAVSLSQRAL
-149 RSCEGRHAGSLLLI
+149 QTSDGRQAGSLALI
-163 QDVTAVREL
+163 QDVTAMREL

-208 MLRRDLNGA
+208 MLRRDLHDA
-217 PTLRGYAEH
+217 PAMRGYAEH

-251 GKWHETEALM
+251 GERHETESLM
-261 LDALTLAAHAVA
+261 LNALTLAAHAVA
-273 NTRIDIRLEV
+273 GARVDIRLDV
-283 NPLASRIWCDAGQMK
+283 NPLASHMWCDAGQMK

-308 IHAMPGSGTLTLS
+308 IHAMPAGGTLTLS
-321 ATLTEEQTPEGPAF
+321 ARPAAEAACGGTGIC
-335 RLSVSD
+335 LSVSD
-341 TGVGIP
+341 TGIGIP
-347 AAQRSKIFDPFFTTR
+347 AAQRSRIFDPFFTTR

-377 EAHRGRIDVE
+377 EGHRGRIDVE
-387 SVEGRG
+387 SEEGRG
-393 TTLTIVLPHRREA
+393 TTFTIVLPNHHAAQPLR
-406 VRIEASELPDP
+406 VQASPVPSFSEECPAAELI
-417 DRGDGTGVSAMIGER
+417 AER
-432 HFVEEETSA
+432 LLVGEETSA

>member
-1 MKENNVMNVHPISAT
+1 MNIHPGSAT
-16 ADSDLLHEAFR
+16 TDGELLQEAFR

-41 TLTSRLEH
+41 TLTTRLEQ

-60 LNRNLRANEELREHL
+60 LGKNLRANEELREHL

-88 MDTEGSITRCNQA
+88 MDNEGTITRCNQA
-101 GEQFLGLKR
+101 GEQLLGLKR
-110 GQIIGRSLAVCL
+110 EEIIRRSLASCL
-122 KEAELD
+122 KEAHLD

-135 TRQGAAVALSHRAL
+135 TRHGATVALSQRAL
-149 RSCEGRHAGSLLLI
+149 QTSEGRHSGSLVLI
-163 QDVTAVREL
+163 HDLTTVREL

-208 MLRRDLNGA
+208 MLRRDLNGVPA
-217 PTLRGYAEH
+217 LKGYAEH

-232 MMNRLLTNLLLYTK
+232 MLNRLLTNLLVYTK

-251 GKWHETEALM
+251 GRWHETEALM

-273 NTRIDIRLEV
+273 NTRIDIRLHV
-283 NPLASRIWCDAGQMK
+283 DPPAARIWCDAGQMK

-308 IHAMPGSGTLTLS
+308 IHAMPDSGTLTLS
-321 ATLTEEQTPEGPAF
+321 ATFAEEEVSGGPAL
-335 RLSVSD
+335 RVAVSD
-341 TGVGIP
+341 TGSGIP
-347 AAQRSKIFDPFFTTR
+347 AAQRSRIFDPFFTTR

-368 GLAIVHAIV
+368 GLAIVHAIID
-377 EAHRGRIDVE
+377 AHRGRIDVE

-393 TTLTIVLPHRREA
+393 TTFTIALPHHRKADGVEGLA
-406 VRIEASELPDP
+406 GPVPDLK
-417 DRGDGTGVSAMIGER
+417 DGTGPSPMIGE
-432 HFVEEETSA
+432 HHVIEEEASA

>member
-1 MKENNVMNVHPISAT
+1 MMLNVQPVSGATDSA
-16 ADSDLLHEAFR
+16 LLHEAFR

-41 TLTSRLEH
+41 TLTSRLEE

-60 LNRNLRANEELREHL
+60 LGRNLRANEELREHL

-88 MDTEGSITRCNQA
+88 LDIEGTITRCNQA
-101 GEQFLGLKR
+101 GEQLLGLKR
-110 GQIIGRSLAVCL
+110 EQILGRSLTACL
-122 KEAELD
+122 KEAQLD
-128 GDVYPLT
+128 GDAYPLT
-135 TRQGAAVALSHRAL
+135 TRQGAAVALSTRAL
-149 RSCEGRHAGSLLLI
+149 TARGECHAGSVVLI

-208 MLRRDLNGA
+208 MLRRDLNA
-217 PTLRGYAEH
+217 VPALRGYAEH

-232 MMNRLLTNLLLYTK
+232 MMNRLLTNLLVYTK
-246 PDCSH
+246 PDCPH
-251 GKWHETEALM
+251 GEWYETEALM
-261 LDALTLAAHAVA
+261 LDSLTLAAHAIA

-283 NPLASRIWCDAGQMK
+283 DPLAARIWCDTGQMK
-298 QVLLNLILNS
+298 QVLLNLILNG
-308 IHAMPGSGTLTLS
+308 IQAMPGSGTLTLS
-321 ATLTEEQTPEGPAF
+321 ASLTEGQVSGEPAL

-347 AAQRSKIFDPFFTTR
+347 GAQRSRIFDPFFTTK

-377 EAHRGRIDVE
+377 EAHQGRIDVE
-387 SVEGRG
+387 SCEGRG
-393 TTLTIVLPHRREA
+393 TTFTIVLPQCP
-406 VRIEASELPDP
+406 VS
-417 DRGDGTGVSAMIGER
+417 DRGDGPGIAMTTDDR